1 MKKGY
6 IVLLLM
12 SFCLV
17 SCGKNGGESKITNTP
32 EVTEN
37 VSVITEV
44 EKVDTVEEVKEQVES
59 TKEPELLYFKY
70 DSVVDEFF
78 SKYNSISSNKFKAD
92 QISKGNVQTKANA
105 RNDNLSLEII
115 HVDDFENP
123 YIEVSI
129 YSSYKDEGTVLY
141 NAFVDTMKAECKDV
155 SKKKIKKLWEKIHKT
170 GYMVEDYDFNGIK
183 ISYVPHIDRQEHSE
197 PRIDFNFPI
206 D

>member
-12 SFCLV
+12 LFCLV
-17 SCGKNGGESKITNTP
+17 SCGKSGGESKITNTP

-37 VSVITEV
+37 VIAIIETEKP
-44 EKVDTVEEVKEQVES
+44 EDGKEQVES

-129 YSSYKDEGTVLY
+129 YSSYKDEDTVLY
-141 NAFVDTMKAECKDV
+141 TAFVDTMKAECKGL

-183 ISYVPHIDRQEHSE
+183 ISYVPHIDSQEYSE